1 MRSRNIFLDIE
12 VMLLSYNEVSIKT
25 PEYVSLRFQSANL
38 GSRALAFI
46 IDSLIVAVAQ
56 VIVLIL
62 AVLSVGGFESF
73 FSMAESGFLI
83 LALVII
89 IFFIINY
96 GYFIFFEY
104 FNTGQTPGKR
114 VVGIRVIQDNGH
126 NITMLSSVIRNLMR
140 IIDSLPSAYFIGII
154 MVFFHA
160 ENKRLGDLVAGT
172 IVVHE
177 RPGKRKETK
186 LDKLLR
192 ERNLPLPNLTIDEL
206 SMRSVGPREWNLL
219 KVYSERFTQVTEEE
233 RIRLTRD
240 LAEILLPKFHINPE
254 TRTYA
259 QLEDILLSLYVLLR
273 EEWDFE

>member
-1 MRSRNIFLDIE
+1 
-12 VMLLSYNEVSIKT
+12 MLLSYNDVAIKT

-38 GSRALAFI
+38 GSRAVAFI
-46 IDSLIVAVAQ
+46 IDNLIVAVAQ
-56 VIVLIL
+56 VIILIL
-62 AVLSVGGFESF
+62 AVLAVGGFESF

-89 IFFIINY
+89 ILFIINY
-96 GYFIFFEY
+96 GYYIFFEY

-114 VVGIRVIQDNGH
+114 IVGIRVIQDNGH
-126 NITMLSSVIRNLMR
+126 NITMLSSIIRNLMR
-140 IIDSLPSAYFIGII
+140 IIDSLPSAYFIGIL

-240 LAEILLPKFHINPE
+240 LAEILIPKFHINPE